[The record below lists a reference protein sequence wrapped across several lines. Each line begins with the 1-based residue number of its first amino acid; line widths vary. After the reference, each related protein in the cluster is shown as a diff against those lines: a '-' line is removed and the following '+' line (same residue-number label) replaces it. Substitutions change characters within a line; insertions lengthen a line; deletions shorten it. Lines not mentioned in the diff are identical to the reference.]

1 MKRWTIAAQKCN
13 TSLKVALVDES
24 LSWELLTSYCT
35 IMLSR
40 RKGWPLK
47 GWNVLRANWPK
58 FAVQVT
64 FLDPCIDFK
73 WGSFFVNGGWD
84 VCYIQLLIST
94 LCVSGCN
101 CAALCRRPP
110 AKNAKRC
117 LSNVTVRCSLACVL
131 RKHLLWQEEWRV
143 GYNKIHGKAVMTV
156 TYTLTCKHRKQC
168 SGVHTCIYIY
178 IYMYTHTH
186 THTHISYRDM
196 ATTFYSPVDAH
207 PSAENWSIPLSALS
221 EEMWAVI

>member
-168 SGVHTCIYIY
+168 SGVHTCTSFSWKLVNTLICTFRGNVSCHLIFY
-178 IYMYTHTH
+178 HLQ
-186 THTHISYRDM
+186 HIGHLYVL
-196 ATTFYSPVDAH
+196 AHLLDARV
-207 PSAENWSIPLSALS
+207 AKLS
-221 EEMWAVI
+221 